1 MAVKMKIFRCKK
13 CDIFFDFAQNI
24 DFGYILEP
32 PQISE
37 VVHSMFIPYKVV
49 FTDSGKIAF

>member
-24 DFGYILEP
+24 DFGSILEP